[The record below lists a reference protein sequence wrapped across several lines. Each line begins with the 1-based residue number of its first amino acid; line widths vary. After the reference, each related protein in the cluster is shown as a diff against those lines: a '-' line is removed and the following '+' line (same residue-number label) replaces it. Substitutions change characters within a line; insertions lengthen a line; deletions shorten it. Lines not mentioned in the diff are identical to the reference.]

1 MDRRN
6 YDLKTLSVFDT
17 VGSFFV
23 ETFYIR
29 HYKVAQIIQKEGR
42 ARSIT
47 EAYQRTVLD
56 YMNGITTRHD
66 LYTMVVKK
74 LHEFYRQH
82 SGFNGIIFSDFE
94 DKFLS
99 KFIPPEYYSALDER
113 QKDFSLHEIILRTV
127 NEFGAIVLKNDML
140 ARIIDDHNNASN
152 IPLLQDQIVDLFIV
166 QRGDYYVRFAKKLS
180 RNNKE
185 DFISR
190 PLFEKLKDEY
200 VKEKKIRHE
209 IENDKNRAIN
219 IISQIMNKLKSVET
233 DSEKKIKMLEDK
245 ILLLENEKKDKIM
258 MREYERDVRFDMRDN
273 NLSSHDN
280 VMNVQSNNLNLR
292 NNNLSS
298 HDNVMNVQSN
308 NLNLR
313 NNNFSAR
320 DYEISSRNNDDIYNV
335 NHETINKSQDNNDI
349 YNVKREKINKSR
361 DNNAGKKSQNRTKR
375 CKKFRSGTKKNY
387 DFKNENEN
395 NSEDQFEDVDNNLNL
410 QRPDLD
416 QYERREQSEQI
427 DIRSENEDENMEQNK
442 DSNIEEID
450 PWDPD
455 YQGN

>member
-258 MREYERDVRFDMRDN
+258 MREYERDVRFDMQD
-273 NLSSHDN
+273 
-280 VMNVQSNNLNLR
+280 
-292 NNNLSS
+292 NNLSS

-313 NNNFSAR
+313 NNNFSAQ

-335 NHETINKSQDNNDI
+335 NHETINKSQDNNDIYNVKRETINKSQDNNDI

-375 CKKFRSGTKKNY
+375 CKKFRSGTKKDY

-427 DIRSENEDENMEQNK
+427 DIKSENGDDKKN